1 MKIEGASLGSA
12 RISAVLYERL
22 RRLPLIV
29 TTLSTIDY
37 PFCLHETLKHL
48 TSGGDICL

>member
-1 MKIEGASLGSA
+1 
-12 RISAVLYERL
+12 LYEAL

-37 PFCLHETLKHL
+37 PFCLHETLKYL
-48 TSGGDICL
+48 TSSGDTCL